1 MKNLKRSPGALT
13 WMIKTVRASL
23 FIRNKRFRKKLHMN
37 MMGLKVLF
45 DLTTMIYSLFLVA
58 YLVAAF
64 FIANDAINASYD
76 FFIMMEDR
84 ARDYFWF
91 ILAVLPFRYIM
102 QSFQWPGIIFSTSEY
117 KLSALPYARGNVWLF
132 ASMMK
137 LSRNLLMYVIVGA
150 LFILVTPISSSLIT
164 GYLTILFGY
173 DILFTVPIWK
183 LFHERAIIKWASLGG
198 ALLMSVSTYLLDF
211 PFIGLIIPLVLVV
224 LHIVLIPQLFDD
236 INWGRVT
243 EVSDFKIWNMPLVSR
258 ATKSTYQRS
267 KRYSIFRRSK
277 RRKRAFKYTHQAIH
291 HRLWL
296 IYLGKNFSLILQLAG
311 GLLVMLSVLAFMK
324 DFYFHVGIAL
334 SIYIYLNVCTSFFRD
349 RFQTDILRAL
359 PWDLYVYKRTFMKWV
374 VYGAS
379 VPFIPILIYGVVHW
393 STWEPVKWVL
403 YGCVFYYTYHV
414 KMDKAI
420 IVISKRLLTLDVSET
435 AAFLFLVLIVGT
447 GFYPALS
454 LGLVICIPFFKWH
467 QKHFY
472 ELFHLESKKV

>member
-183 LFHERAIIKWASLGG
+183 LFHERDRK
-198 ALLMSVSTYLLDF
+198 SV
-211 PFIGLIIPLVLVV
+211 V
-224 LHIVLIPQLFDD
+224 
-236 INWGRVT
+236 
-243 EVSDFKIWNMPLVSR
+243 
-258 ATKSTYQRS
+258 
-267 KRYSIFRRSK
+267 
-277 RRKRAFKYTHQAIH
+277 
-291 HRLWL
+291 
-296 IYLGKNFSLILQLAG
+296 
-311 GLLVMLSVLAFMK
+311 
-324 DFYFHVGIAL
+324 
-334 SIYIYLNVCTSFFRD
+334 
-349 RFQTDILRAL
+349 
-359 PWDLYVYKRTFMKWV
+359 
-374 VYGAS
+374 
-379 VPFIPILIYGVVHW
+379 
-393 STWEPVKWVL
+393 
-403 YGCVFYYTYHV
+403 
-414 KMDKAI
+414 
-420 IVISKRLLTLDVSET
+420 
-435 AAFLFLVLIVGT
+435 
-447 GFYPALS
+447 
-454 LGLVICIPFFKWH
+454 
-467 QKHFY
+467 
-472 ELFHLESKKV
+472 